1 MMLRAI
7 VCGFMGL
14 ARLVELAWSRRNVE
28 TIGQTRER
36 TASRRVYPLIL
47 LIHTTVIVGTLLFG
61 TRQVRLP
68 WLSALI
74 AVQPLRYWIL
84 LTLGRRWN
92 ARGAVP
98 IAMEVATGGPYAFV
112 RHPNYS
118 VVMVELASLPSAF
131 GLGRL
136 AATATIV
143 NCALLAVR
151 VREEESLLFELPGYR
166 EHFEDRARFLPGV
179 I

>member
-1 MMLRAI
+1 MMLRAL

-14 ARLVELAWSRRNVE
+14 ARLVELAWSRKNVE

-36 TASRRVYPLIL
+36 ASSRRIYPLIL
-47 LIHTTVIVGTLLFG
+47 LVHTTVIVGTLLFG
-61 TRQVRLP
+61 ARRVRWP
-68 WLSALI
+68 WLSALV

-98 IAMEVATGGPYAFV
+98 IAMEVATDGPYAYV

-118 VVMVELASLPSAF
+118 VVIVELASLPLAF

-136 AATATIV
+136 AAVATIV
-143 NCALLAVR
+143 NCVLLAVR
-151 VREEESLLFELPGYR
+151 IREEESLLFELPGYR
-166 EHFEDRARFLPGV
+166 EHFEDRARFVPGLV
-179 I
+179 